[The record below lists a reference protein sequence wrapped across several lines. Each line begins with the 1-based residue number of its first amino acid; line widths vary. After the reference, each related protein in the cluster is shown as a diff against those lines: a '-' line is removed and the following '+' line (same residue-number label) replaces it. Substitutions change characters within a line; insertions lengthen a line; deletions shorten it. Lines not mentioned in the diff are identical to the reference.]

1 MNLDAASHVGESSRS
16 RGMPDLLSGC
26 VALAEYLLAAGVD
39 RAVRCFVPN
48 LKEATRLY
56 IPPLCVRITVR
67 LAC

>member
-1 MNLDAASHVGESSRS
+1 
-16 RGMPDLLSGC
+16 MPDLLSGC

-56 IPPLCVRITVR
+56 IPPLCVRITVC